1 MGVVGIFAECV
12 SATVKTINTD
22 LESVFGHSDRAK
34 EAICQ
39 SPWRQ
44 KYTFSL
50 SFSGTIGENVFDT
63 DVYFPFIS
71 NHSHNLS

>member
-1 MGVVGIFAECV
+1 MGDVGIFSECV

-39 SPWRQ
+39 SRWRQ
-44 KYTFSL
+44 KYTFS
-50 SFSGTIGENVFDT
+50 VF
-63 DVYFPFIS
+63 
-71 NHSHNLS
+71 